1 MRYWMQNMLLIGT
14 VGDGMGVGVGV
25 GVGVARGGGSS
36 CGNTRWA
43 RTTNALDSSRMTSR
57 MSFLMRL
64 AII

>member
-1 MRYWMQNMLLIGT
+1 VMRYWMQNMLLGI
-14 VGDGMGVGVGV
+14 DGHGVGVGV

-43 RTTNALDSSRMTSR
+43 RTTNALDSSRITSK

-64 AII
+64 VII